1 MGHAVQFVALPAS
14 FGFRDRVNCFR
25 EPAEEMVEGR

>member
-1 MGHAVQFVALPAS
+1 MGQVVQFVALPAS
-14 FGFRDRVNCFR
+14 LGFRDRVNCLR